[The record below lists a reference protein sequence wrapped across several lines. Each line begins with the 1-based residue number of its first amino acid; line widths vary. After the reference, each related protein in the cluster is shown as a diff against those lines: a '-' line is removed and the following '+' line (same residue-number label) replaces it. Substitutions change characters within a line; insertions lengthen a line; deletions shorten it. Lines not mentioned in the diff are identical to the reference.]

1 MIQTTIGVGGM
12 MCSMCEAHINDAIRR
27 AFDVKS
33 AKSNRKTKQCVV
45 VSASELDKDQ
55 VRKVIEELGYEF
67 CGMECGPVQKRG
79 LLGSLFANR

>member
-27 AFDVKS
+27 SFDVKS

-45 VSASELDKDQ
+45 VSANELDKDQ
-55 VRKVIEELGYEF
+55 VRNVIEELGYEF
-67 CGMECGPVQKRG
+67 RGMECGPVQKRG
-79 LLGSLFANR
+79 ILGTLFANK